1 MGACRVAVNVA
12 SLIADSGAITGR
24 VRTRSQCET
33 RKKKKR
39 RKKKEKEEI
48 GAEAGSHATIKEE
61 ERESSFRLFWF
72 FCYNQ
77 CRDYRRVIKH
87 GRTEIVLCFPQRRNE
102 RERRG
107 LKMWENLLFRLVGGT
122 PDDFVDKVMWYG
134 WPNVFTRQMNAA
146 RLVSR
151 DLRVV
156 RAQTR
161 HIADFSGTCARYIRF
176 VDSTSSRAIAF
187 FRDSCLASVYSIV
200 RADRIFQCNSAWKCR
215 ERFVEMAN
223 PSSISINV
231 IDRNIAITLGK

>member
-1 MGACRVAVNVA
+1 MRKLVHT
-12 SLIADSGAITGR
+12 L
-24 VRTRSQCET
+24 RS
-33 RKKKKR
+33 R
-39 RKKKEKEEI
+39 RK
-48 GAEAGSHATIKEE
+48 
-61 ERESSFRLFWF
+61 RESSFRLFWF

-102 RERRG
+102 RARRG

-161 HIADFSGTCARYIRF
+161 HIRGFQRNVCTLYTICGLYLFSCNRF
-176 VDSTSSRAIAF
+176 FSRLVF
-187 FRDSCLASVYSIV
+187 SIGV
-200 RADRIFQCNSAWKCR
+200 QHCSR
-215 ERFVEMAN
+215 
-223 PSSISINV
+223 
-231 IDRNIAITLGK
+231 G

>member
-87 GRTEIVLCFPQRRNE
+87 GRTEIVLCFPQTRNE
-102 RERRG
+102 RARRG
-107 LKMWENLLFRLVGGT
+107 LKM
-122 PDDFVDKVMWYG
+122 
-134 WPNVFTRQMNAA
+134 
-146 RLVSR
+146 
-151 DLRVV
+151 
-156 RAQTR
+156 
-161 HIADFSGTCARYIRF
+161 
-176 VDSTSSRAIAF
+176 
-187 FRDSCLASVYSIV
+187 
-200 RADRIFQCNSAWKCR
+200 
-215 ERFVEMAN
+215 
-223 PSSISINV
+223 
-231 IDRNIAITLGK
+231 